1 MSTRAPRR
9 RRLRRPKAGGP
20 HRPMDRVA
28 ITRLMWRTGFGPTAR
43 DLKRFKGR
51 SLQQAVEMLLSAPQ
65 GRLAGQSGSRRAD
78 KRPLDPPE
86 SDRDLV
92 LEWCDRMIRTPNP
105 LIERLSLMW
114 HNHFATD
121 RREVSPPQLMTR
133 QNALFRRYSDFAA
146 FPTAN
151 FPRLI
156 REVGKDPAMMRF
168 LNNEENTAE
177 DINENYGRELMEL
190 FCLGPTDV
198 KGNDNYDETDVR
210 EVSKAL
216 TGWELET
223 ENPEVPMVEFNP
235 DNHFGGDKLILG
247 KRADFDYE
255 SVHDQVLDHYSHPR
269 FIVTSIWS
277 EFHPEPPDEGTVKD
291 LMRVYE
297 RGRRRLRPVVAR
309 VLTHSSMLRSLKEPN
324 MIKSPVVYA
333 VGLMRTLRLTIDD
346 DTLYNALN
354 DMGQLPY
361 FPPTVA
367 GWEGGVE
374 WLNTNTTTA
383 RFDLASRLLEKAY
396 AKADPVKK
404 APADVEDESPTE
416 AFKRARA
423 AVGTPWLARGTK
435 SALLYFSKSMDA
447 ERSHQ
452 RIARQRVLRAFMLGG
467 PDAQVT

>member
-1 MSTRAPRR
+1 
-9 RRLRRPKAGGP
+9 
-20 HRPMDRVA
+20 MDEIA

-43 DLKRFKGR
+43 DFKRFKGR

-65 GRLAGQSGSRRAD
+65 GRLVGPGGTRRAD
-78 KRPLDPPE
+78 KAPLDPPE

-92 LEWCDRMIRTPNP
+92 LEWCDRMIRTQNP
-105 LIERLSLMW
+105 LVERLSLMW

-121 RREVSPPQLMTR
+121 RKEVSPPQLMTR

-210 EVSKAL
+210 EVSRAL
-216 TGWELET
+216 TGWELDT
-223 ENPEVPMVEFNP
+223 DNPELPVVEFNE
-235 DNHFGGDKLILG
+235 DNYSDGDKQLLG
-247 KRADFDYE
+247 KTGNFDYDAA
-255 SVHDQVLDHYSHPR
+255 HDVVLGHYSHPR
-269 FIVTSIWS
+269 FLVTSIWN
-277 EFHPEPPDEGTVKD
+277 EFHPEPPDESTVKD
-291 LMRVYE
+291 LMRVY
-297 RGRRRLRPVVAR
+297 RRSRRRLRPLIAR
-309 VLTHSSMLRSLKEPN
+309 ILTHSSMLRSLKEPN
-324 MIKSPVVYA
+324 MIKPPAVYA
-333 VGLMRTLRLTIDD
+333 IGLMRTLRLSIED
-346 DTLYNALN
+346 DTLYNALQ

-374 WLNTNTTTA
+374 WMNTNTTAA
-383 RFDLASRLLEKAY
+383 RFGLASRLLEQAY
-396 AKADPVKK
+396 SKADPENGS
-404 APADVEDESPTE
+404 PEDVEDETARE
-416 AFKRARA
+416 AFNRAHM
-423 AVGTPWLARGTK
+423 AVGKPWLARGTR
-435 SALLYFSKSMDA
+435 SALLFFARSMQA
-447 ERSHQ
+447 ERSSE

-467 PDAQVT
+467 PDAQVM